1 MYGNPIRTD
10 EGERAVDATEQGKA
24 AWADVVARRARV
36 RGALLGGAIGDAL
49 GNPVEFLSLS
59 GIRRTYGEQGVRG
72 PVADA
77 DGVVGRI
84 TDDTQMTLFTVEG
97 LIRAHA
103 RARSKGVGGSE
114 TTLVRNAYLRWLDTQ
129 NHPSPPPEGAE
140 GSVRTGW
147 LRQQPWLYARRAPG
161 NACLT
166 GLAVGHVPGPGA
178 PLDVPGPVN
187 PHSKGCGTVMRSAP
201 FGLFGADA
209 PTGFELAARCAQI
222 THGHP
227 TGAYAAGALAAV
239 VTHLLEGDSL
249 AGAVLRAMDLLAR
262 RRGHEETTAALR
274 AAVDLAA
281 SGRPT
286 AERVESLGAGWVA
299 EEALAIAVY
308 CALVLPGAD
317 DVAEAL
323 LLSVNHSGDSDSTGS
338 VCGNLLGAHHGD
350 VRLPA
355 SWLAST
361 QGRTVIAELAD
372 DLCTE
377 FEQPVV
383 WPDGRYPQC

>member
-1 MYGNPIRTD
+1 MRGTASW
-10 EGERAVDATEQGKA
+10 GSG
-24 AWADVVARRARV
+24 VARRTRV
-36 RGALLGGAIGDAL
+36 RGALLGGAVGDAL
-49 GNPVEFLSLS
+49 GNPVEFLSLD
-59 GIRRTYGEQGVRG
+59 GIRRTYGERGVRG
-72 PVADA
+72 LVADA
-77 DGVVGRI
+77 DGVAGRI

-97 LIRAHA
+97 LIRARS
-103 RARSKGVGGSE
+103 RAASKGNGGAE
-114 TTLVRNAYLRWLDTQ
+114 TETVRHAYLRWLDTQ
-129 NHPSPPPEGAE
+129 NHASPPARAGDDP
-140 GSVRTGW
+140 VRTGW

-166 GLAVGHVPGPGA
+166 GLASGPTPAPGVE
-178 PLDVPGPVN
+178 LVLPGPVN

-201 FGLFGADA
+201 FGLLGADA
-209 PTGFELAARCAQI
+209 AEAFSLAARCALI

-227 TGAYAAGALAAV
+227 TGAYAAGTLAAI
-239 VTHLLEGDSL
+239 VTHLLEGDSPE
-249 AGAVLRAMDLLAR
+249 GAVLRAMDLLGR
-262 RRGHEETTAALR
+262 RREHEETTAALR

-281 SGRPT
+281 LGRPS

-308 CALVLPGAD
+308 CVLVLPGAE

-355 SWLAST
+355 AWLART
-361 QGRTVIAELAD
+361 EGRSVIAEIAD
-372 DLCTE
+372 DLSME
-377 FEQPVV
+377 LEQPVR
-383 WPDGRYPQC
+383 WPEGRYPHH

>member
-1 MYGNPIRTD
+1 MTTTG
-10 EGERAVDATEQGKA
+10 QGHTMRDSTS
-24 AWADVVARRARV
+24 WGADVARRSRV
-36 RGALLGGAIGDAL
+36 RGVLLGGAVGDAL
-49 GNPVEFLSLS
+49 GNPVEFLSLD
-59 GIRRTYGEQGVRG
+59 GIRRAHGQSGLRG
-72 PVADA
+72 PVADP

-103 RARSKGVGGSE
+103 RASAKGIGGAE
-114 TTLVRNAYLRWLDTQ
+114 TELVRNAYLRWLDTQ
-129 NHPSPPPEGAE
+129 NYPSPPSRG
-140 GSVRTGW
+140 GDDQVRTGR
-147 LRQQPWLYARRAPG
+147 LRQEPWLYARRAPG

-166 GLAVGHVPGPGA
+166 GLASRHVPESGT
-178 PLDVPGPVN
+178 PLALPGPVN

-201 FGLFGADA
+201 FGLLGADA
-209 PTGFELAARCAQI
+209 ATAFGLAARCALI

-227 TGAYAAGALAAV
+227 TGAYAAGALAAI
-239 VTHLLEGDSL
+239 VTHLLEGDSP
-249 AGAVLRAMDLLAR
+249 AGAVLQAMHLLGR
-262 RRGHEETTAALR
+262 HRGHEETTAALR

-281 SGRPT
+281 LGGPT

-299 EEALAIAVY
+299 EEALAIAAY

-323 LLSVNHSGDSDSTGS
+323 LLSVNHSGDSDSTGA
-338 VCGNLLGAHHGD
+338 VCGNLLGARHGD

-355 SWLAST
+355 SWLVLT
-361 QGRTVIAELAD
+361 EGRSVIAELAD

-377 FEQPVV
+377 LEQSVA
-383 WPDGRYPQC
+383 WPEGRYPPY